1 LSAHTERVTKFGY
14 HCEECEEAVFPAT
27 TRAELAWL
35 RDRRH
40 LVKEVS
46 KHMSGGLD
54 QWMDEG
60 LDFLERHNGHSV
72 VLVRSG
78 P

>member
-1 LSAHTERVTKFGY
+1 MKFGY
-14 HCEECEEAVFPAT
+14 LCEECGEAVFPAT
-27 TRAELAWL
+27 TRAELSWL

-40 LVKEVS
+40 VVKEVAG
-46 KHMSGGLD
+46 HMSGGLD

-60 LDFLERHNGHSV
+60 MEFLDRHTGHSV
-72 VLVRSG
+72 TLVRSG